1 MRKSKILAVFFLV
14 FLIACS
20 ISPYQEGNR
29 LYKVYCENCHMQDG
43 KGLRGLIPPLS
54 SSDFLLKYKEQIPCI
69 IKNGINGEI
78 IVNDTTYNTE
88 MTGSPELS
96 AVQINNIINYINHA
110 WNNELKESNIKDVE
124 KSLENCR

>member
-1 MRKSKILAVFFLV
+1 MRNSNILAVFFLV

-20 ISPYQEGNR
+20 VHPYQEGNR

-43 KGLRGLIPPLS
+43 SGLRGLIPPLS
-54 SSDFLLKYKEQIPCI
+54 NSDFLFKYKEQIPCI

-88 MTGSPELS
+88 MTGNPTLS

-110 WNNELKESNIKDVE
+110 WNNELKESNIRDIE
-124 KSLENCR
+124 KSLKNCR

>member
-1 MRKSKILAVFFLV
+1 MRKSKILAVCFLV

-20 ISPYQEGNR
+20 IQPYQEGNR

-54 SSDFLLKYKEQIPCI
+54 NSDFLKNYKEQIPCI

-88 MTGSPELS
+88 MAGNPKLS
-96 AVQINNIINYINHA
+96 AVQINNIIN
-110 WNNELKESNIKDVE
+110 
-124 KSLENCR
+124 

>member
-1 MRKSKILAVFFLV
+1 MRKSNILAVFFLV

-20 ISPYQEGNR
+20 VHPYQEGNR
-29 LYKVYCENCHMQDG
+29 LYKVYCENCHMEDG

-54 SSDFLLKYKEQIPCI
+54 NSDFLINYKEQIPCI

-88 MTGSPELS
+88 MTGIPELS
-96 AVQINNIINYINHA
+96 DVQINNIINYINHT
-110 WNNELKESNIKDVE
+110 WNNELKESNIRDVKE
-124 KSLENCR
+124 SLENCP